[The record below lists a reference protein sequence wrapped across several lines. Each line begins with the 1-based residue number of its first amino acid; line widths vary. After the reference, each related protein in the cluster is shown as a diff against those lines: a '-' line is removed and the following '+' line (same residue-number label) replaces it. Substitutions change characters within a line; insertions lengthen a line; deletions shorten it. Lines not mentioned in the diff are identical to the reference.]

1 MADPSIQQVLAQ
13 MRTLASQA
21 QRTPSNEAAATA
33 TGTASSSQGF
43 QGMLTDALRSVN
55 DLQQTASQK
64 SDTFLRGGNV
74 SLAEAM
80 VAGQKS
86 RVAFTAVKETRTQ
99 LLDAYRQ
106 ISRMQV

>member
-13 MRTLASQA
+13 MRSLASQA
-21 QRTPSNEAAATA
+21 SHRPSSEAAGAVA
-33 TGTASSSQGF
+33 DAGSSSQSF
-43 QGMLTDALRSVN
+43 QGLLTDALRSVN

-64 SDTFLRGGNV
+64 SDTFLRGGDV
-74 SLAEAM
+74 SLVEAM

-86 RVAFTAVKETRTQ
+86 RVAFTAVKETRNQ